1 MKRKFYFIK
10 DSVTGNFYE
19 GKSADDILTF
29 DKAAVYFQHKNAE
42 KKIKEYIDDN
52 YSCSWPWLQKC
63 LTLPNLHWSKE
74 LVDKTKKMIA
84 ERKDLPNWGIEIVEV
99 EIDAP

>member
-19 GKSADDILTF
+19 GKSADDISTF

-42 KKIKEYIDDN
+42 KKIKEYIDDAK
-52 YSCSWPWLQKC
+52 YIQWPMPLDEI
-63 LTLPNLHWSKE
+63 LKE
-74 LVDKTKKMIA
+74 TEIPKDDEET
-84 ERKDLPNWGIEIVEV
+84 RKRKFEDGIRYFQG
-99 EIDAP
+99 